1 MEETKIELRMQ
12 KYHEETTR
20 KGFLYVSYSAED
32 MPGEDVEQAKNMIR
46 SFADEFERRFINKR
60 KSGS

>member
-1 MEETKIELRMQ
+1 MQ

>member
-12 KYHEETTR
+12 KYHEETAR